1 MSTPIAQPIRI
12 LQLYPNDMNIY
23 GDNGNLQVLKKR
35 LEWRGY
41 DVEVVSYNVGDSLPM
56 QVDIVIGGGG
66 QDSGQAIIHADL
78 LKIKDSII
86 GWAEDGVPMLAVCG
100 LYQLFG
106 KFFQT
111 LEGSRM
117 EGVGVFNAETY
128 ATSERLIGNVVSR
141 NTQFGEIVG
150 YENHSGQTYLK
161 KGTAAFASIIKGA
174 GNNAK
179 DGQEGA
185 RFKNTIG
192 TYLHGSLLP
201 KNPAI
206 ADFLIETAV
215 TRKYGTYND
224 KLLDDQT
231 AQQARRIARSRPR

>member
-1 MSTPIAQPIRI
+1 MSTPIAQPVRI

-56 QVDIVIGGGG
+56 QVDIVLGGGG
-66 QDSGQAIIHADL
+66 QDSGQAVIHADL

-106 KFFQT
+106 HFFQT
-111 LEGSRM
+111 SEGARM
-117 EGVGVFNAETY
+117 EGVGIFEAETY
-128 ATSERLIGNVVSR
+128 ATPERLIGNVVAR
-141 NTQFGEIVG
+141 NSQFGDIIG

-161 KGTAAFASIIKGA
+161 KGASAFARVIKGA
-174 GNNAK
+174 GNNVK

-185 RFKNTIG
+185 RFKSTIG

-215 TRKYGTYND
+215 TRKYGSFNE
-224 KLLDDQT
+224 KLVDDQV
-231 AQQARRIARSRPR
+231 AQQARRIARNRPR